1 MRKFH
6 PDLQPAQATEAWVRA
21 LRTDIA
27 ETVTVRCKLITPM
40 YGGGVRPGE
49 VDTEMPIRA
58 SAVRGQLRFWWRLLY
73 TAGLPPREGFSL
85 ECSLWGGIR
94 KSGSRASLVALRV
107 KGRAVR
113 ATEFARKGE
122 IGTLPR
128 YVLIP
133 ERNEDPRLL
142 HAGYEFDV
150 VLQFSRASSAD
161 QKEQVLDAL
170 RWWTSFGGVGS
181 RTRRGLGAIKAAS
194 NDCELKPVSCEEVGR
209 RGSWLAIGSQAASDP
224 GAAWRQAVGTLERFR
239 QGVKVGRRSGSRGK
253 PGRSNWPEAAHI
265 RNFARDRAARQIPMD
280 QSDEYYPRAAFGL
293 PIVFHFKQERKQ
305 QRTADHV
312 LEPFEGE
319 RMASPL
325 ILRPYP
331 QDERYRPA
339 ALLVPGWRDRLG
351 VTVGFRNRT
360 GEPRRAWPRREDE
373 RARLA
378 KRMVP
383 IRSRGTDP
391 LSAFMEYFSNPERT

>member
-1 MRKFH
+1 MRNLH
-6 PDLQPAQATEAWVRA
+6 PDLRPDRATEDWVRA

-40 YGGGVRPGE
+40 YGGGIRPGE

-73 TAGLPPREGFSL
+73 TAGLPPRAGFSL

-94 KSGSRASLVALRV
+94 KSGSRASLVTLRV
-107 KGRAVR
+107 KSRAVR
-113 ATEFARKGE
+113 ANQLVRKVE
-122 IGTLPR
+122 ISTLPR
-128 YVLIP
+128 YALIL
-133 ERNEDPRLL
+133 ESNENPRLL
-142 HAGYEFDV
+142 RAGHEFDV

-161 QKEQVLDAL
+161 QKEQVLDTL

-181 RTRRGLGAIKAAS
+181 RTRRGLGAVKAAS
-194 NDCELKPVSCEEVGR
+194 NDCELMPISCEEVKR
-209 RGSWLAIGSQAASDP
+209 RGGWLAIGSQAAVDP
-224 GAAWRQAVGTLERFR
+224 GTAWRRAVDRLETFR
-239 QGVKVGRRSGSRGK
+239 QGVGVGRRSGTRGK
-253 PGRSNWPEAAHI
+253 PGRSNWPEAANI

-312 LEPFEGE
+312 LEPIEGE

-331 QDERYRPA
+331 QDKQYRPA
-339 ALLVPGWRDRLG
+339 ALLVPGWRDRLS
-351 VTVGFRNRT
+351 VTVGFRNKT
-360 GEPRRAWPRREDE
+360 GESRRAWPLREDE

-378 KRMVP
+378 KPMVP
-383 IRSRGTDP
+383 FKSGLTDP
-391 LSAFMEYFSNPERT
+391 LTAFMQYFSNSVRA

>member
-1 MRKFH
+1 MRKLH
-6 PDLQPAQATEAWVRA
+6 PDLRPDRAAEDWVRA

-27 ETVTVRCKLITPM
+27 ETVTVRCRLITPM

-58 SAVRGQLRFWWRLLY
+58 SAVRGQLRFWWRLLHA
-73 TAGLPPREGFSL
+73 AGLPPREGFSL

-94 KSGSRASLVALRV
+94 KTGSRASLVALHV
-107 KGRAVR
+107 EGSAVR
-113 ATEFARKGE
+113 ASELVRKGE
-122 IGTLPR
+122 ISTLPR
-128 YVLIP
+128 YALIL
-133 ERNEDPRLL
+133 ESNEDPRLL
-142 HAGYEFDV
+142 RAGHEFDV

-181 RTRRGLGAIKAAS
+181 RTRRGLGAIKAES

-209 RGSWLAIGSQAASDP
+209 RGGWLAIGSQAASDP
-224 GAAWRQAVGTLERFR
+224 GAAWRRAVGTLQTFR
-239 QGVKVGRRSGSRGK
+239 QGKGVGRRSGTRGK

-265 RNFARDRAARQIPMD
+265 RNFACDKAARQIPID

-293 PIVFHFKQERKQ
+293 PIVFHFKQER
-305 QRTADHV
+305 TADHV
-312 LEPFEGE
+312 LQPFEGE

-331 QDERYRPA
+331 HDKRYRPA
-339 ALLVPGWRDRLG
+339 ALLVPGWRDRLS
-351 VTVGFRNRT
+351 VTVGLRNRA
-360 GEPRRAWPRREDE
+360 GEPRRAWPHREDE
-373 RARLA
+373 WATLA
-378 KRMVP
+378 EQMVP
-383 IRSRGTDP
+383 FESGGTDP
-391 LSAFMEYFSNPERT
+391 LSAFMEYFSNPVRT

>member
-1 MRKFH
+1 MRKLH
-6 PDLQPAQATEAWVRA
+6 PDLRPDRAAEDWVRA

-27 ETVTVRCKLITPM
+27 ETATVRCRLITPM
-40 YGGGVRPGE
+40 YGGGVRPGI
-49 VDTEMPIRA
+49 VDSEMPIRA
-58 SAVRGQLRFWWRLLY
+58 SAVRGQLRFWWRLLH

-94 KSGSRASLVALRV
+94 KSGARASLVTVRV
-107 KGRAVR
+107 KGNEVSANELV
-113 ATEFARKGE
+113 RKGA
-122 IGTLPR
+122 ISTLPR
-128 YVLIP
+128 YALIL

-142 HAGYEFDV
+142 RAGHEFDV
-150 VLQFSRASSAD
+150 VLQFNRASSAD

-170 RWWTSFGGVGS
+170 RWWTNFGGVGS
-181 RTRRGLGAIKAAS
+181 RTRRGLGAIQAAS

-209 RGSWLAIGSQAASDP
+209 RGGWLAIGSQAASDP

-293 PIVFHFKQERKQ
+293 PIVFHFKQGRKQ
-305 QRTADHV
+305 ERIDDHV
-312 LEPFEGE
+312 LEPIEGK

-331 QDERYRPA
+331 QDRQYRPA
-339 ALLVPGWRDRLG
+339 ALLVPGWRDRLS
-351 VTVGFRNRT
+351 VPVGFRNQT
-360 GEPRRAWPRREDE
+360 GKPRRAWPLREDE

-378 KRMVP
+378 KPMVP
-383 IRSRGTDP
+383 FKSGGTDP
-391 LSAFMEYFSNPERT
+391 LSAFMKYFSNPERT